1 MDDLYWIPK
10 EFWEPI
16 KITVPEEYFIYE
28 SVLGG
33 WKCLLCDYTRMDRA
47 KLKSCRNYI
56 YKGWFTKQSTKCPF
70 CKGDVRE
77 KRVRK
82 L

>member
-1 MDDLYWIPK
+1 MDDLDWIPK

-28 SVLGG
+28 SVPGG
-33 WKCLLCDYTRMDRA
+33 WKCLLCDYTRMDRT
-47 KLKSCRNYI
+47 KLKCCRNYVC
-56 YKGWFTKQSTKCPF
+56 KGCVKEWFTKCPF